1 VALANEE
8 FRVYY
13 QPIVSLETDRI
24 SGFEALLRWQHPNRG
39 LLLPEE
45 FLSAAEETGL
55 IVPIGEWV
63 LRQACHQMRVWQSQ
77 FRLNSPLTVSV
88 NLTSKQFFQAD
99 LIETINQILKETN
112 LDASSLRLEIPEYVV
127 TENSELAG
135 SVFLKLKTLGVPVQI
150 DHCGLS
156 DVSLTQLYQLT
167 RLKYGKF
174 DCLKLDR
181 SLVSGLD
188 ASKPN
193 LEILRKIMAISQ
205 DLGMG
210 MIATGVETIG
220 QIAQLKALKCV
231 YGQGYFFSKPVEG
244 SKVEK
249 LMGDLAVNS

>member
-1 VALANEE
+1 
-8 FRVYY
+8 
-13 QPIVSLETDRI
+13 
-24 SGFEALLRWQHPNRG
+24 
-39 LLLPEE
+39 
-45 FLSAAEETGL
+45 
-55 IVPIGEWV
+55 
-63 LRQACHQMRVWQSQ
+63 MRVWQSQ

-174 DCLKLDR
+174 DSLKLDC
-181 SLVSGLD
+181 SLVRGLD

-220 QIAQLKALKCV
+220 QIAQLKALKCA

-244 SKVEK
+244 AAVEK
-249 LMGDLAVNS
+249 FIGAGNYNKKIPLKN